1 MTYPRADRSPE
12 ALAFGALL
20 NDALQGHPR
29 VHLPPYR
36 VPDPIRVYTR
46 EQAEADMHANDR
58 IWQDY

>member
-12 ALAFGALL
+12 ALAFAALL

-36 VPDPIRVYTR
+36 VPTPIVYTP
-46 EQAEADMHANDR
+46 EQTESQMRAANRFWDEF
-58 IWQDY
+58 